1 MSGQF
6 AYRGWG
12 ANGDRLN
19 WPRLLAYGA
28 DSARLFRAYLAVTA
42 WLGRSAKRGH
52 PITRQIAA
60 PVHGPDGKLARRRK
74 GGAVHVHASQDAA
87 GNLGG
92 LAVPILRGGQRAQ
105 AVGGRHG
112 RIILVADNQGRPAA
126 TLEQSVA
133 QVLLDGARMD
143 RDGMEAWMDR
153 WRESLWAQALARV
166 RAGERPLFTAEEEEA
181 QTGHV
186 QQHMSGSSDLVDDMV
201 AGVAAAIDAD
211 HAAGAHG
218 ISLRKT
224 LMQVGGGDE
233 QTVKSNERRVTAL
246 LRDSGYISK
255 RARWEGSGPSNR
267 WFRAVCRHVPT
278 FPIVTMK
285 NSGVVDSPPTAINN
299 DSSIDGYNGEPR
311 HSRHSRHR
319 STKPRIWPV
328 SMN

>member
-1 MSGQF
+1 MRPWLCSNDHPREAGGTSVTHIANAHRTTIARPTKLPTFLLYSTVPVAQS
-6 AYRGWG
+6 AAVSLNLGHNQKRDLLDLPSVIPSTPSNPLVEWTIRIPRVG

-74 GGAVHVHASQDAA
+74 GGAVHVHASQEAA

-105 AVGGRHG
+105 AVGRHG

-126 TLEQSVA
+126 PLEQSVA

-166 RAGERPLFTAEEEEA
+166 RAGERPLFTADEEA
-181 QTGHV
+181 VQASHV

-211 HAAGAHG
+211 HEAGARG
-218 ISLRKT
+218 ISL
-224 LMQVGGGDE
+224 
-233 QTVKSNERRVTAL
+233 
-246 LRDSGYISK
+246 
-255 RARWEGSGPSNR
+255 
-267 WFRAVCRHVPT
+267 
-278 FPIVTMK
+278 
-285 NSGVVDSPPTAINN
+285 
-299 DSSIDGYNGEPR
+299 
-311 HSRHSRHR
+311 
-319 STKPRIWPV
+319 
-328 SMN
+328 